1 MLIALTAVAGLS
13 VLRAQAPANEF
24 LISEGK
30 VGRVDVGMPVDEVL
44 QLYGRERVRIVD
56 LNKEG
61 QFSPAIEID
70 VPGSSVRAA
79 MLADIREFP
88 CRTFSVSAIS
98 VRDPRFRTADGFG
111 VGSTLAELQRRKTV
125 RISREEGWWAIV
137 PDAKMSFGL
146 EAAAATATPRIASV
160 YVRLDPKTVRAQ
172 RCPGL

>member
-1 MLIALTAVAGLS
+1 M
-13 VLRAQAPANEF
+13 LRAQAPANEF

-30 VGRVDVGMPVDEVL
+30 AGRVEVGMPVDEVL
-44 QLYGRERVRIVD
+44 QVYGRERVRIVD

-70 VPGSSVRAA
+70 VPGASVRAA
-79 MLADIREFP
+79 MIADISEAP
-88 CRTFSVSAIS
+88 CRTFSVSRIS

-137 PDAKMSFGL
+137 PGAKMSFGL
-146 EAAAATATPRIASV
+146 EAVAATGATRIASV
-160 YVRLDPKTVRAQ
+160 NMWLDPTTVRTQ